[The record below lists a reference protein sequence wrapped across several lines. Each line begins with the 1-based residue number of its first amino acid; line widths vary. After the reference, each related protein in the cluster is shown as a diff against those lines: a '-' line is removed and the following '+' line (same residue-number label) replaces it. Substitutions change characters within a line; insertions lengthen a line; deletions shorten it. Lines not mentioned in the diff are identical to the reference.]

1 MRRLLLTLLLALC
14 AAPAAAQDTT
24 AAVRASDA
32 IRLSVWRQAEF
43 TGEFPIAPDGTIL
56 HPLLS
61 EVRVVGRT
69 REQVREQIR
78 QVLLR
83 YENDPQFV
91 FDYLYRV
98 GVTGEV
104 RLPNL
109 YSLPPE
115 TTIGQAVAAAGGV
128 AEFGRLDQVRLMRG
142 GREVL
147 LDLRNPSPE
156 VAEMRIRSGDQI
168 RVTRRGAS
176 WRDYVGLAAGLV
188 AAVASVIAAVN
199 VVGSSD

>member
-1 MRRLLLTLLLALC
+1 MRRILLTLLLALF

-24 AAVRASDA
+24 AAVRPADA
-32 IRLSVWRQAEF
+32 IRLAVWRQAEF
-43 TGEFPIAPDGTIL
+43 TGEYPIAPDGTIL

-199 VVGSSD
+199 VVGSSN

>member
-1 MRRLLLTLLLALC
+1 MRRILLTLLLALF

-24 AAVRASDA
+24 TAVRPADA
-32 IRLSVWRQAEF
+32 IRLAVWRQAEF
-43 TGEFPIAPDGTIL
+43 TGEYPIAPDGTIL

-142 GREVL
+142 GREIL

-188 AAVASVIAAVN
+188 AAVASVVAAVN
-199 VVGSSD
+199 VVGGGN

>member
-1 MRRLLLTLLLALC
+1 MRRILLTLLLALF

-24 AAVRASDA
+24 AAVRPADA
-32 IRLSVWRQAEF
+32 IRLAVWRQAEF
-43 TGEFPIAPDGTIL
+43 TGEYPIAPDGTIL

-199 VVGSSD
+199 VVGGSN